1 MGTAVVTKEGLYY
14 RFSCRCRC
22 PGEPMRRILLIC
34 AGEQLDLG
42 VCIPVDGQF
51 GLEKR
56 IPCKYLGE
64 GMPEFRLVPKYQ
76 RLQER
81 FVPVY
86 PEEPFSY
93 MAKLKDAY
101 LQIRDGQM
109 GIVIR
114 E

>member
-1 MGTAVVTKEGLYY
+1 
-14 RFSCRCRC
+14 
-22 PGEPMRRILLIC
+22 MRRILVIC
-34 AGEQLDLG
+34 GAQQLDLG

-56 IPCKYLGE
+56 IPCKYLAE
-64 GMPEFRLVPKYQ
+64 GTPEFRLMPKYQ
-76 RLQER
+76 RQQER

-93 MAKLKDAY
+93 MAKLKDAF
-101 LQIRDGQM
+101 LEIRDGRM
-109 GIVIR
+109 GIIIK